1 MTNQTDHQGI
11 SGESLEAFDRPVPCA
26 LNFSDAITVE
36 AWVESDAYQPESLQ
50 ALVSKWCI
58 TESFDRFD
66 GYDAAD
72 TDGLDTRGFFGAV
85 FDGRYVYF
93 VPQSTGTGSAGR
105 VTGQHGKVLRYDT
118 QAEFNEASSWNAFD
132 ASETSGL
139 QTRGYYGAV
148 FDGRYVFFIPR
159 TDGVDL
165 HSRMLR
171 YDTHGEFT
179 SPGSWL
185 AHDIGHAIS
194 WQSAAFDG
202 RYIYGCP
209 GYEEDRKTDHC
220 AVMLRYDTQSSMT
233 DPESY
238 VLHDAVGT
246 GGLNLGCFDGAVFD
260 GRYTYFTPLGGV
272 AQALRYDT
280 TGKFTD
286 KSCWQAF
293 DAREVSGLAMGTCVG
308 AMFDGQYIYYV
319 PYANTVAVRFDT
331 TGDFTD
337 ADAWSAF
344 DAAGTS
350 GLSASGYDGAV
361 FDGRYIYFIP
371 FWEGDDPG
379 FGFHGNVLRYDTQGE
394 FNDTSNWR
402 AVDAGKTSGLNTVG
416 FNGGTFD
423 GRFIYMAPWRCG
435 TTVSGDPIAHGN
447 VLRYDTVGGNAS
459 FSLRA
464 VDLGHNG
471 GLCAAVPGP
480 SFLVNTENG
489 VLNVRANRSL
499 SPGRHHLVGVYDGR
513 MMTLYI
519 DGVPVAERSGTGR
532 IQTCDADISIGRI
545 QDGLGRF
552 DGRILDAGISTAARD
567 ADWIAI
573 RYHNLSM
580 T

>member
-1 MTNQTDHQGI
+1 MTNQTGHQDI

-220 AVMLRYDTQSSMT
+220 AVMLRYDTQSS
-233 DPESY
+233 
-238 VLHDAVGT
+238 
-246 GGLNLGCFDGAVFD
+246 
-260 GRYTYFTPLGGV
+260 
-272 AQALRYDT
+272 
-280 TGKFTD
+280 
-286 KSCWQAF
+286 
-293 DAREVSGLAMGTCVG
+293 
-308 AMFDGQYIYYV
+308 
-319 PYANTVAVRFDT
+319 
-331 TGDFTD
+331 
-337 ADAWSAF
+337 
-344 DAAGTS
+344 
-350 GLSASGYDGAV
+350 
-361 FDGRYIYFIP
+361 
-371 FWEGDDPG
+371 
-379 FGFHGNVLRYDTQGE
+379 
-394 FNDTSNWR
+394 
-402 AVDAGKTSGLNTVG
+402 
-416 FNGGTFD
+416 
-423 GRFIYMAPWRCG
+423 
-435 TTVSGDPIAHGN
+435 
-447 VLRYDTVGGNAS
+447 
-459 FSLRA
+459 
-464 VDLGHNG
+464 
-471 GLCAAVPGP
+471 
-480 SFLVNTENG
+480 
-489 VLNVRANRSL
+489 
-499 SPGRHHLVGVYDGR
+499 
-513 MMTLYI
+513 
-519 DGVPVAERSGTGR
+519 
-532 IQTCDADISIGRI
+532 
-545 QDGLGRF
+545 
-552 DGRILDAGISTAARD
+552 
-567 ADWIAI
+567 
-573 RYHNLSM
+573 
-580 T
+580 

>member
-1 MTNQTDHQGI
+1 MTNQTEHQDIG
-11 SGESLEAFDRPVPCA
+11 GESLADFDRPVPCA

-36 AWVESDAYQPESLQ
+36 AWVESDAFQPESLQ
-50 ALVSKWCI
+50 ALVSKWRI
-58 TESFDRFD
+58 ADSFDRFD

-93 VPQSTGTGSAGR
+93 VPQNSGTGPAGR
-105 VTGQHGKVLRYDT
+105 ATGHHGNVLRYDT
-118 QAEFNEASSWNAFD
+118 QAEFKAATSWSAFD

-139 QTRGYYGAV
+139 QTCGYYGAV
-148 FDGRYVFFIPR
+148 FDGRHVFFIPR

-179 SPGSWL
+179 SPESWL
-185 AHDIGHAIS
+185 AHDVGHAIS

-209 GYEEDRKTDHC
+209 GYEADRKTDHC
-220 AVMLRYDTQSSMT
+220 AVMLRYDTQSAMT

-272 AQALRYDT
+272 AQTLRYDT

-308 AMFDGQYIYYV
+308 AIFDGQYIYYV
-319 PYANTVAVRFDT
+319 PYANTVTVRFDT

-350 GLSASGYDGAV
+350 GLPASGYDGAV

-371 FWEGDDPG
+371 FWEGADPG
-379 FGFHGNVLRYDTQGE
+379 FGFHGNVLRYDTRGE
-394 FNDTSNWR
+394 FSDTSNWR

-416 FNGGTFD
+416 FNGGAFD

-435 TTVSGDPIAHGN
+435 TTASGDPVAHGN

-471 GLCAAVPGP
+471 GLCAAIPGP

-513 MMTLYI
+513 MMALYI

-532 IQTCDADISIGRI
+532 IQTCDVDISIGRV

-552 DGRILDAGISTAARD
+552 DGRILDVGISTAARD
-567 ADWIAI
+567 ADWIAV
-573 RYHNLSM
+573 RYQNLSV